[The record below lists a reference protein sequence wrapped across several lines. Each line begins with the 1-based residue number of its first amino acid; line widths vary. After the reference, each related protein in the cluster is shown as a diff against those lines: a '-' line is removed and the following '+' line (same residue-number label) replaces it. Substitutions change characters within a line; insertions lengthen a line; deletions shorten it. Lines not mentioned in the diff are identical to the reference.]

1 MPFHSFDFVE
11 KSNKKRPRRQ
21 TTGCPF
27 KVKGAIFISLIGHF
41 QFHSFNSKNNPIVFS
56 IHFKQIFVWQQIVWD
71 KSGRQAAIFHSFG
84 IRSGQQVLPEQILQQ
99 KSRWVSAT
107 FLSFFWQGQDHLEAG
122 QLVFQLLLVPNASP
136 CAKKKTAIFSQKKK
150 NRNFQKL
157 PVVVQ

>member
-1 MPFHSFDFVE
+1 M
-11 KSNKKRPRRQ
+11 
-21 TTGCPF
+21 
-27 KVKGAIFISLIGHF
+27 
-41 QFHSFNSKNNPIVFS
+41 
-56 IHFKQIFVWQQIVWD
+56 
-71 KSGRQAAIFHSFG
+71 
-84 IRSGQQVLPEQILQQ
+84 LPEQILQQ